1 MICDFILEEGNEKN
15 LIYGALLLA
24 LAGCSSV
31 QKDVLGTDQS
41 QVQLRSYQSHS
52 FGTTDRER
60 VLRAIIST
68 MQDLGFIIDKADEKL
83 GTVSGT
89 SFAYASKLTVSV
101 RSIGIQILVRANA
114 QADLKQ
120 ITDPEPYQNFFKA
133 LGQSLFLDA
142 NEVQ

>member
-1 MICDFILEEGNEKN
+1 MKKN
-15 LIYGALLLA
+15 LIYGTLLLA

-31 QKDVLGTDQS
+31 QKDILETDQS
-41 QVQLRSYQSHS
+41 QVQLRSYQSRS
-52 FGTTDRER
+52 FDTTDRER

-101 RSIGIQILVRANA
+101 RSIGSQILVRANA
-114 QADLKQ
+114 QAELEQ